1 MTLLFILW
9 ILTWSCYY
17 ARILWRINSLSLL
30 FCFWFCISHVNM
42 LFMLHFLQPNQV
54 LWAKEFINDPISNT
68 TLNYSDKWLVLQHES
83 WILLAFYF
91 DYYILSGQQFH
102 MSTNPRALLIMD
114 EVDGMSAEDRGGVAD
129 LIASINICMI
139 PIIYICNDCYS
150 QKLNSLVIC

>member
-17 ARILWRINSLSLL
+17 ARILRRINSLLL
-30 FCFWFCISHVNM
+30 IFCFWFCISHVNM

-83 WILLAFYF
+83 WILLALYF

-102 MSTNPRALLIMD
+102 RSTNPRVVLIMD
-114 EVDGMSAEDRGGVAD
+114 EVDGMSAGDRGGVVD
-129 LIASINICMI
+129 LIASINKCRI
-139 PIIYICNDCYS
+139 PIICICNDRCS